1 MIPAAAVGFVLG
13 WVGSMPLAG
22 AVSIFVFQRGLAG
35 RIWRG
40 LSLSCGAAVAE
51 SVWCLV
57 ALIGADQLLQ
67 RWPQAEQ
74 VARIVGGTILIGLGV
89 YFLLKRRV
97 LAAAGGQ
104 SPTATGD
111 SPVGANAAQAALP
124 PVPAASTLV
133 REFWLGFSLVAG
145 NISVPFNWLAML
157 TVLVS
162 LGYDLAAVSYAL
174 FVLGVALGII
184 SWFALLLRILV
195 CLRTR
200 FRPSVLALFMRLM
213 GALLVI
219 VGVVAMFR
227 GT

>member
-1 MIPAAAVGFVLG
+1 MIPAVAVGFVLG

-40 LSLSCGAAVAE
+40 LALSCGAAVAE
-51 SVWCLV
+51 SIWCLV
-57 ALIGADQLLQ
+57 ALIGADQILQ

-74 VARIVGGTILIGLGV
+74 IARIVGGTILIGLGV
-89 YFLLKRRV
+89 YFLLKRRT
-97 LAAAGGQ
+97 LASGGGQ
-104 SPTATGD
+104 SPTATE
-111 SPVGANAAQAALP
+111 SPAGTNAASATLP

-133 REFWLGFSLVAG
+133 REFWLGFTLVAG

-184 SWFALLLRILV
+184 SWFALLLRLLV
-195 CLRTR
+195 YLRTR
-200 FRPSVLALFMRLM
+200 FRPAVLALFLRLM
-213 GALLVI
+213 GALLII

-227 GT
+227 RG